1 MDLVGVKVLCESAVI
16 HLWKN
21 MLHRSMLLSDHTL
34 LRILYREG
42 LMSNVLICRYLHCT
56 EFWFSRVVQPHTE
69 ITTQAQYI
77 NCNIQL
83 DHNRNTIAIIG
94 LHMLTTTAL
103 GGVPSCEEGIHA
115 LKPAQAHCSFQNSS
129 CWSLGFY
136 TSIRL
141 SYIYTSLLPLPSPPR
156 CTTQWPTGAAVY
168 LKQRSPS
175 RPTCVEV
182 RSAFFMII
190 SSHSLR
196 SSLSSSFLSISSDAL
211 VVICWLVT
219 SPCNETG

>member
-1 MDLVGVKVLCESAVI
+1 MYLFVDIYIAQEFDLAEWYSHILKSQHKHNISIVI
-16 HLWKN
+16 YSW
-21 MLHRSMLLSDHTL
+21 
-34 LRILYREG
+34 
-42 LMSNVLICRYLHCT
+42 
-56 EFWFSRVVQPHTE
+56 
-69 ITTQAQYI
+69 ITTETQFPLLVSIY
-77 NCNIQL
+77 
-83 DHNRNTIAIIG
+83 
-94 LHMLTTTAL
+94 MLTTTAL

-141 SYIYTSLLPLPSPPR
+141 SYIYTSLLPLLSPPH

-190 SSHSLR
+190 SSHSLC

-219 SPCNETG
+219 SPCNETGWCVSFHSYACKELANTDSGLDCLFVVLFPSLFYIFL